1 MKNIINQYNN
11 HTTIDGKNIL
21 QEMVEENPKVFN
33 PSDSKELYNLQ
44 HAVVQMTNYITE
56 DDEELNKIWETL
68 ISVYNYFDEMEGKKR
83 TPSTLKRI
91 A

>member
-1 MKNIINQYNN
+1 
-11 HTTIDGKNIL
+11 
-21 QEMVEENPKVFN
+21 
-33 PSDSKELYNLQ
+33 Q